1 MFENFFDTK
10 KVFGENAVCLD
21 ERIQTKRLINKME
34 EVAKSEGFFVNNLT
48 AEKDWYG
55 SGPAELK
62 INVSLFPLTF
72 GKFTQNKIA
81 LVNVNPKKNTIVVK
95 FDDGAL
101 GIAKCNGEK
110 FDVEKGIA
118 VAILKAK
125 DKEKYTF
132 IMDSLKGLDDKTII
146 KAEKSLVV
154 YCAKGIVGKK
164 QFSEIIKKE
173 EK

>member
-1 MFENFFDTK
+1 MFEKFFDTK
-10 KVFGENAVCLD
+10 KVFGENACFLD
-21 ERIQTKRLINKME
+21 ERIQTNRLLSKVE

-48 AEKDWYG
+48 AEKNCYG
-55 SGPAELK
+55 SLPTELK
-62 INVSLFPLTF
+62 INVSLFPLTL
-72 GKFTQNKIA
+72 GKVNQNKIA
-81 LVNVNPKKNTIVVK
+81 LVNINQKKNTIVVK

-154 YCAKGIVGKK
+154 YCAKEIVGKK
-164 QFSEIIKKE
+164 QFNEVIKKE